1 MTRKYLCMAALAS
14 LMITSCNNKE
24 DLYDADAV
32 NANKTKTELENAET
46 ALGVNIDDNQEWVLT
61 NKYTIIF
68 EKLPSDIKT
77 ESIAIL
83 DANPL
88 TDNSAAILAF
98 SKSADFISFEAP
110 KGQCYPYL
118 SRDLK

>member
-24 DLYDADAV
+24 DLYDSDAV

-68 EKLPSDIKT
+68 ENCLPT
-77 ESIAIL
+77 
-83 DANPL
+83 
-88 TDNSAAILAF
+88 
-98 SKSADFISFEAP
+98 SKQRA
-110 KGQCYPYL
+110 
-118 SRDLK
+118 